1 MQWIVEPTGMLRI
14 GSVLPARIGAS
25 APLIS
30 VAPTSRPRGAM
41 M

>member
-1 MQWIVEPTGMLRI
+1 LHLDAVDRGAHRNVAAAYPRESVPEPLR
-14 GSVLPARIGAS
+14 
-25 APLIS
+25 S